1 MNLSVTVDIQATTDL
16 VWRVLCDVERWP
28 DWTPSVTSIQ
38 RLSAGPLIVGS
49 RARVRQPKLL
59 PATWR
64 VTELEQNRSFT
75 WVAATPGTRMIAGHR
90 VEPRAGG
97 SRVTLSIVFGGIFG
111 PLLGRLT
118 RSLTERYIQME
129 ANGLKARSEELQRKA
144 ATLRSVS
151 A

>member
-1 MNLSVTVDIQATTDL
+1 MELSVTVDIQATTDL

-28 DWTPSVTSIQ
+28 DWTPSVTTIQ

-59 PATWR
+59 PSTWR
-64 VTELEQNRSFT
+64 VTELKENCSFT
-75 WVAATPGTRMIAGHR
+75 WVTAIPGACMIAGHR
-90 VEPRAGG
+90 VEPHAGG
-97 SRVTLSIVFGGIFG
+97 SRVTLSIEFGGIFG

-129 ANGLKARSEELQRKA
+129 ASGLKVRSEEWQRKA
-144 ATLRSVS
+144 ARLRSVS